1 MTITFKALGGGD
13 EIGANSYLLDIDG
26 EKIVLDCGLHP
37 RKSGPEMFPDYESI
51 ANEVIHHCII
61 SHAHNDH
68 IGALPY
74 FLKLFPYA
82 KVYSTRPTLSIAEI
96 TLGNTVF
103 LMEREFE
110 GIWDKSYIKY
120 YTEEM
125 LNLIPMIMKQHHFN
139 EEVNLSEDISFEF
152 HHAGHILGAAGVM
165 LKVKEG
171 SDIRKIYYTGDFSS
185 RDQRLI
191 KGGKLPTEHVDI
203 LITECTNGESEEIPR
218 YESQD
223 KLLAR
228 FINEVIGQGGSV
240 LIPVFALG
248 KSQEF
253 LKRVSDMMEKNQI
266 PNVPIYYSSL
276 SKALNNVYD
285 DFNYDDNRVEQGFKL
300 GGLEFN
306 RLRRSDFTRGE
317 FYKKPSIIL
326 ATSGM
331 VIEGTGSYRIAKHIL
346 PMRNFGIAMCG
357 YCDPATPGYRIKNA
371 KRGDRIYLDSFGI
384 DEVNVKCSIENFRY
398 TSHATPDEIMFLV
411 KQMNPKKVVLVH
423 GDEGAIDTIGHNIL
437 SQFPHIK
444 VQAVEKGKNYVL

>member
-1 MTITFKALGGGD
+1 MIITFKALGGGD

-37 RKSGPEMFPDYESI
+37 RKSGPDMFPDYTSI
-51 ANEVIHHCII
+51 ANETIQHCII

-82 KVYSTRPTLSIAEI
+82 KIYSTRPTLSIAEI
-96 TLGNTVF
+96 TLGNTAY
-103 LMEREFE
+103 LMDREFE

-139 EEVNLSEDISFEF
+139 EEVFLAEDISFEF

-165 LKVKEG
+165 LKAGDK
-171 SDIRKIYYTGDFSS
+171 KIYYTGDFSS

-191 KGGKLPTEHVDI
+191 MGGELPSEHVDV
-203 LITECTNGESEEIPR
+203 LITECTNGESEEIPT

-253 LKRVSDMMEKNQI
+253 LKRISDMMAKNKI
-266 PNVPIYYSSL
+266 PHVPIYYSSL
-276 SKALNNVYD
+276 ARALNTVYD

-300 GGLEFN
+300 GSLEFN
-306 RLRRSDFTRGE
+306 RLRRSDFNRGE

-326 ATSGM
+326 STSGM
-331 VIEGTGSYRIAKHIL
+331 VIEGTGSYRIAKRFL

-357 YCDPATPGYRIKNA
+357 YCDPATAGYRIKNA
-371 KRGDRIYLDSFGI
+371 KRGERIYLDSFGI
-384 DEVNVKCSIENFRY
+384 DHVDVKCSIENFRY

-423 GDEGAIDTIGHNIL
+423 GDEGAIDTIGHRIL

>member
-1 MTITFKALGGGD
+1 MKITFKALGGGD
-13 EIGANSYLLDIDG
+13 EIGANSYLLDING
-26 EKIVLDCGLHP
+26 EKVVLDCGLHP
-37 RKSGPEMFPDYESI
+37 RKSGPDMFPDYAAIS
-51 ANEVIHHCII
+51 NEVIQHLII

-82 KVYSTRPTLSIAEI
+82 KVYATRPTLSIAEI
-96 TLGNTVF
+96 TLGNTAF

-110 GIWDKSYIKY
+110 GVWDKSYIKY

-139 EEVNLSEDISFEF
+139 EEVNLTEDISFEF

-165 LKVKEG
+165 LKVREG
-171 SDIRKIYYTGDFSS
+171 SEVKKIYYTGDFSS

-191 KGGKLPTEHVDI
+191 KGGNFPKEHVDI
-203 LITECTNGESEEIPR
+203 LITECTNGESEEIPS

-223 KLLAR
+223 RLLVK
-228 FINEVIGQGGSV
+228 FINEIVGGGGSV

-253 LKRVSDMMEKNQI
+253 LKRVSDMMEKNKI
-266 PNVPIYYSSL
+266 PKVPIYYSSL

-285 DFNYDDNRVEQGFKL
+285 DFNYDGNRVEQGFKL
-300 GGLEFN
+300 GSLDF
-306 RLRRSDFTRGE
+306 RRIKRSDFKRGE

-346 PMRNFGIAMCG
+346 PMKNFGIAMCG
-357 YCDPATPGYRIKNA
+357 YCDPATPGHRIKTA
-371 KRGDRIYLDSFGI
+371 ERGERIFLDSFGI
-384 DEVNVKCSIENFRY
+384 DHVEVKCSIENFRY

-411 KQMNPKKVVLVH
+411 KQLNPKKVVLVH
-423 GDEGAIDTIGHNIL
+423 GDEGAIDKVGHRIL
-437 SQFPHIK
+437 TEYPHIK
-444 VQAVEKGKNYVL
+444 VQGVERMKSYEL

>member
-1 MTITFKALGGGD
+1 MTINFKALGGGD
-13 EIGANSYLLDIDG
+13 EIGANSYLLDING
-26 EKIVLDCGLHP
+26 EKVVLDCGLHP
-37 RKSGPEMFPDYESI
+37 RKSGPDMFPDYAAIS
-51 ANEVIHHCII
+51 NEVIQHLII

-82 KVYSTRPTLSIAEI
+82 KVYATRPTLSIAEI
-96 TLGNTVF
+96 TLGNTAF

-110 GIWDKSYIKY
+110 GVWDKSYIKY

-139 EEVNLSEDISFEF
+139 EEVNLTEDISFEF

-165 LKVKEG
+165 LKVREG
-171 SDIRKIYYTGDFSS
+171 SEVKKIYYTGDFSS

-191 KGGKLPTEHVDI
+191 KGGNFPKEHVDI
-203 LITECTNGESEEIPR
+203 LITECTNGESEEIPS

-223 KLLAR
+223 RLLVK
-228 FINEVIGQGGSV
+228 FINEIVGGGGSV

-253 LKRVSDMMEKNQI
+253 LKRVSDMMEKNKI
-266 PNVPIYYSSL
+266 PKVPIYYSSL

-285 DFNYDDNRVEQGFKL
+285 DFNYDGNRVEQGFKL
-300 GGLEFN
+300 GSLDF
-306 RLRRSDFTRGE
+306 RRIKRSDFKRGE

-331 VIEGTGSYRIAKHIL
+331 V
-346 PMRNFGIAMCG
+346 
-357 YCDPATPGYRIKNA
+357 
-371 KRGDRIYLDSFGI
+371 
-384 DEVNVKCSIENFRY
+384 
-398 TSHATPDEIMFLV
+398 
-411 KQMNPKKVVLVH
+411 
-423 GDEGAIDTIGHNIL
+423 
-437 SQFPHIK
+437 
-444 VQAVEKGKNYVL
+444 